1 MFSSLSAPLTI
12 CSSGLLV
19 WGQEGRELL
28 QLGQTDNT
36 IKIPVEH
43 DKPHAAVLKEES
55 QTPVLFIISSLC
67 TTIHHM
73 VGVFRKEGN
82 VHDFR
87 GRVETVKI

>member
-19 WGQEGRELL
+19 WSQEGRELL

-43 DKPHAAVLKEES
+43 DKPHAAVLKQGS
-55 QTPVLFIISSLC
+55 QTLVLFIISSLC
-67 TTIHHM
+67 TAIYHIL
-73 VGVFRKEGN
+73 GVFRKGGN

-87 GRVETVKI
+87 GRVGTVKI